1 MKYLVCEQPG
11 QLLLKEKEAP
21 KRLPGTALVRI
32 KKVGVCGTDLHAYQG
47 NQAYFQYPRILGHEL
62 AAEVLEIE
70 SNQKG
75 LKAGDAVTIIP
86 YVSCN
91 RCYACRHGKTNCCTS
106 LQVLGVHT
114 DGGMQ
119 EVICVPVD
127 LLLPADGLTDRQ
139 LAVVEPLAIGA
150 HALHRAALQ
159 PGEWVLVMGCGPIG
173 LGILLQAQQLGARV
187 IAMDANPDR
196 LEYARK
202 MLGISNTLSA
212 GADALSELEKR
223 TDGDL
228 AAAVFDATGNKKAL
242 ESGPAYMAAGG
253 RYILVGLY
261 KGTLGF
267 EHPAIHAKETSLLCS
282 RNATPEDFEQVMAFL
297 RSGAFPLDAF
307 ITHELGYQKIPESFD
322 TLLQPEQG
330 VIKALINF

>member
-1 MKYLVCEQPG
+1 M
-11 QLLLKEKEAP
+11 KEKEVP
-21 KRLPGTALVRI
+21 ERLPGTALVRI

-70 SNQKG
+70 SNPKG
-75 LKAGDAVTIIP
+75 LQPGDAVTIIP
-86 YVSCN
+86 YVPCN
-91 RCYACRHGKTNCCTS
+91 RCYACRHGKTNCCTH

-119 EVICVPVD
+119 EVICVPTD
-127 LLLPADGLTDRQ
+127 LLLPAGGLTDRE

-150 HALHRAALQ
+150 HAIRRAALV
-159 PGEWVLVMGCGPIG
+159 PGEWVMVMGCGPIG
-173 LGILLQAQQLGARV
+173 LGIQLQAQSQGARV
-187 IAMDANPDR
+187 IAMDANPRR
-196 LEYARK
+196 LEYAQK
-202 MLGISNTLSA
+202 VLGISNTLMA
-212 GADALSELEKR
+212 GDEALSEVEKL

-253 RYILVGLY
+253 RFILVGLY
-261 KGTLGF
+261 KGTLSF
-267 EHPAIHAKETSLLCS
+267 EHPAIHARETSLLCS

-297 RSGAFPLDAF
+297 RAGNFPLDAF
-307 ITHELGYQKIPESFD
+307 ITHEIAYEKLPLRFD